1 MSTSQTLKLVGLM
14 GRLGRDYPSL
24 RFTSKTTKALFAAI
38 MDKMQSALDN
48 DLFIPIFAKQ

>member
-1 MSTSQTLKLVGLM
+1 MSTYQTLKLVGLM

-38 MDKMQSALDN
+38 MDKMQAALDN